1 MHTAK
6 AVPTKTTLSP
16 AVTLLLM
23 CLMLISTTQYA
34 SAFSLQRL
42 DVQRGSQQLQDLMIL
57 DARPLA
63 QFQQGHI
70 AGAHSLSWED
80 YTRPDSNG
88 VNYRIAPLNELTKA
102 LGHMG
107 ISETSAVLIYGDA
120 DTSWGGEGW
129 AAWLLAWLGHQGPVY
144 ILDGGIQAWQA
155 AQLPLVTTV
164 TPATEV
170 TYQAS
175 VQPQLQISAA
185 EIDTKKDHI
194 TLVDTRN
201 YWMEWLPGHLPNAIH
216 LDWKELFH
224 GEDNRAIDAQAF
236 KKLLEKKG
244 IDLNKPVVY
253 YCTGGIRSGY
263 AWMVHEL
270 AGLPSA
276 INFEGGTEEWAAFKK
291 QP

>member
-1 MHTAK
+1 MHTTK
-6 AVPTKTTLSP
+6 AVPTKTTLSL

-42 DVQRGSQQLQDLMIL
+42 DVQRGSQQLQDLAIL

-63 QFQQGHI
+63 QYQQGHI
-70 AGAHSLSWED
+70 AGAHPLSWED

-88 VNYRIAPLNELTKA
+88 VNYRIVPVNELTDA
-102 LGHMG
+102 LGRMG
-107 ISETSAVLIYGDA
+107 ISATTAVLIYGDA

-144 ILDGGIQAWQA
+144 ILDGGIQAWQSA
-155 AQLPLVTTV
+155 KLPLVTTA
-164 TPATEV
+164 PQATATV
-170 TYQAS
+170 YQPS
-175 VQPQLQISAA
+175 LQPQLLISAE
-185 EIDTKKDHI
+185 EIDAKKDDI

-216 LDWKELFH
+216 LDWKELFD
-224 GEDNRAIDAQAF
+224 GDNKRAIDAAAL
-236 KKLLEKKG
+236 KKLLGEKG
-244 IDLNKPVVY
+244 VDLSKPVVY

-276 INFEGGTEEWAAFKK
+276 INFEGGTEEWNAFEK

>member
-1 MHTAK
+1 
-6 AVPTKTTLSP
+6 
-16 AVTLLLM
+16 
-23 CLMLISTTQYA
+23 MLISTTQYA

-42 DVQRGSQQLQDLMIL
+42 DVQRGSQQLQDLAIL

-63 QFQQGHI
+63 QYQQGHI

-80 YTRPDSNG
+80 YTRPDSDG
-88 VNYRIAPLNELTKA
+88 VNYRIVPVNELTDA
-102 LGHMG
+102 LGRMG
-107 ISETSAVLIYGDA
+107 ISTTTPVLIYGDA

-129 AAWLLAWLGHQGPVY
+129 AAWLLAWLGHQGPVS
-144 ILDGGIQAWQA
+144 ILDGGIQAWQSA
-155 AQLPLVTTV
+155 KLPLVTTAPQATATV
-164 TPATEV
+164 YQPAL
-170 TYQAS
+170 
-175 VQPQLQISAA
+175 QPQLLISAE
-185 EIDTKKDHI
+185 EIDAAKGDI

-224 GEDNRAIDAQAF
+224 GKNKRAIDATAL
-236 KKLLEKKG
+236 KKLLTEKG
-244 IDLNKPVVY
+244 VNLNKPVVY

-276 INFEGGTEEWAAFKK
+276 INFEGGTEEWNAFEK